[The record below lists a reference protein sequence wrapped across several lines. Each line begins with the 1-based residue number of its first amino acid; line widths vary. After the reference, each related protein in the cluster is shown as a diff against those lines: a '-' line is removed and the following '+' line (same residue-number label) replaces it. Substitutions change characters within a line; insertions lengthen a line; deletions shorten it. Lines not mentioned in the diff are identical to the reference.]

1 MTALQASVPDQ
12 LRGRVMGIHSITYSL
27 MPLGGLFLGALAVP
41 IGAPYAVIVTCFL
54 FLIVIGFVTLNGP
67 IRSIDGALT
76 RNLTEDSTQSTQE
89 LNQ

>member
-1 MTALQASVPDQ
+1 MTDPTIIIFL
-12 LRGRVMGIHSITYSL
+12 T
-27 MPLGGLFLGALAVP
+27 GGLFLGWSLGALAVP